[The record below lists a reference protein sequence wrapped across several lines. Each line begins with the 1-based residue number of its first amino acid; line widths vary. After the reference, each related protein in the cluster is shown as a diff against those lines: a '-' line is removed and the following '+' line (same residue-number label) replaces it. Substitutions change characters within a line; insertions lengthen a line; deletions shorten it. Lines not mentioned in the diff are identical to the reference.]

1 MKSTLFLLTFTSNFL
16 PFIFLYC
23 RYLCTSLP
31 NLYFNFF
38 FKGMENVYPLFIYQT
53 PPNQMLYIQFP
64 ENPYRINSFNQTK
77 KKKMFI
83 TLL

>member
-1 MKSTLFLLTFTSNFL
+1 
-16 PFIFLYC
+16 
-23 RYLCTSLP
+23 
-31 NLYFNFF
+31 
-38 FKGMENVYPLFIYQT
+38 MENVYPLFISQT
-53 PPNQMLYIQFP
+53 PPKQMLYIQFP